1 MKKKQDLIAWG
12 MKNKVFPIALAFT
25 FLMIGLIGLFNM
37 SRNEFPD
44 FTIRTG
50 LVVGVYPG
58 ATAEEVETQLTS
70 KLEKYLFS
78 FNEVDKTKTYSYSK
92 DGMSYVYLEVAN
104 RVGKDETQQFWNKLK
119 NDLFV
124 FQQRSV
130 PKGVKG
136 IVVNSDFGN
145 TAAMILSVKSE
156 TRPYKDLELHVE
168 DIADDLRQIED
179 MAKISY
185 SGGLT
190 EQIEIQVD
198 QNKLAEYGIS
208 PGMLKQS
215 LQTRGTILPGGTLE
229 EANFDKPIHL
239 DAFLHDITDVAG
251 HIVKTD
257 DNGNVVKVSDIA
269 QVKKAYEDPD
279 SFIQTGGE
287 KAMII
292 TLEMAKGNNIVQFGE
307 EVKEHLAKLEAE
319 LPSDIE
325 ISTSA
330 DQPVAVDHSISH
342 FMKEFGYALMGVII
356 VCMLLLPFRVASLA
370 AATIPIT
377 ISATLAVMYMLGMEL
392 NTVTLAALIVV
403 LGIVV
408 DDPIVVI
415 DNYIEK
421 LDEGESRWNA
431 AYHSAKELFPSVFTA
446 TLAISATFF
455 PLMFFMSGTAKD
467 FLSTFPFTISIALFL
482 SLAISILLVPFL
494 NTVFIKKG
502 LHSDKD
508 EQEKQKKKSMLDRLQ
523 NFFNRTVE
531 RAMKHYK
538 LTVLAGILA
547 VLVGGYLFSNVSQE
561 LFPIVERDQFAVE
574 VTLSQGSNLEETA
587 AVVNKF
593 EKILAKE
600 ERVENY
606 TSFIGESSP
615 RFHMV
620 YAPNLPAKN
629 YAQILVTTTSNDATE
644 ELLEEYDKKYA
655 EMFPNAYLRMKQLNM
670 VSKPAPIEIRLY
682 GDDIEELQEY
692 GNLVIDA
699 ARKTPQTIWSRSNFG
714 ERYPTIS
721 IDIKEDQAAQVGL
734 TKEDIGNSI
743 AMNMEG
749 LQATQLYEDDY
760 AINVKIKS
768 ENSEAQS
775 ISELNQ
781 LSIISPTTGK
791 IVPLKQVAE
800 VKPSWE
806 QEQIVRRNGR
816 RCLTIR
822 VDIEKGAVAN
832 VVLDKIRPKLEELNI
847 PKHIEIGYGGEYEMS
862 QENLVPM
869 QVSLLISILL
879 IILILIWHFKS
890 FKHAILSFMT
900 MPLSILGAALG
911 LLLMQYPYGFT
922 SFLGV
927 LALCGIVV
935 RNGIILIDF
944 ADELREHHGKNVWDA
959 AMQSAQR
966 RMRPIFLTSSAAAVG
981 VTPMII
987 SRSSLWGPLGT
998 VIAFGLLV
1006 SMVLTLYVL
1015 PVLYWLFFRNEE
1027 NQDEN
1032 LTTEKE

>member
-130 PKGVKG
+130 PKGVRG

-239 DAFLHDITDVAG
+239 DAFLHDITDVAD

-257 DNGNVVKVSDIA
+257 DNGHVVKVSDIA

-279 SFIQTGGE
+279 SYIQTGGE

-325 ISTSA
+325 ISTIA
-330 DQPVAVDHSISH
+330 DQPVAVDHSISD

-531 RAMKHYK
+531 KAMKHYK

-734 TKEDIGNSI
+734 TKEDIGNNI

-890 FKHAILSFMT
+890 FKHAFLSFMT

-1032 LTTEKE
+1032 LSTEKE

>member
-25 FLMIGLIGLFNM
+25 FLVIGLIGLFNM

-92 DGMSYVYLEVAN
+92 DGMSYVYLEIAN

-130 PKGVKG
+130 PKGVRG

-239 DAFLHDITDVAG
+239 DAFLHDITDVAD

-257 DNGNVVKVSDIA
+257 DNGHVVKVSDIA

-279 SFIQTGGE
+279 SYIQTGGE

-325 ISTSA
+325 ISTIA

-531 RAMKHYK
+531 KAMKHYK

-587 AVVNKF
+587 AVVNEF
-593 EKILAKE
+593 EKILTKE

-890 FKHAILSFMT
+890 FKHAFLSFMT